1 MQDIRFT
8 FNDLIIYV
16 AIANTV
22 LGVLFGLFP
31 LVVGLKNSRA
41 KYGIIGFL
49 ASVIGGFI
57 LSIVL
62 AFPLA
67 LIFTLL
73 ALRPARVRTVSEN
86 VM

>member
-22 LGVLFGLFP
+22 LGLLFGLFP
-31 LVVGLKNSRA
+31 LVVGLKNANA
-41 KYGIIGFL
+41 KYGVIGFVL
-49 ASVIGGFI
+49 SVIGGFI

-67 LIFTLL
+67 LIFTFL

-86 VM
+86 VV